1 MICNVTLRA
10 EYIPSPPSDFIAT
23 AYNRTQINLTW
34 TNAGTNNTYIEWNT
48 AEHWAIGAGTEI
60 YNSTGTSYEHTG
72 RSPSTPYYYQAW
84 SWNETDSTY
93 SLTNSSGNDTT
104 LANTLP
110 AFSGFTVVNESTVG
124 SMSIFWNVTII
135 DVDGDTFDW
144 TIECNN
150 SDSDGANG
158 ASSGAKSL
166 QLTGLDYSS
175 SYKVW
180 VNATDQYGTNSSW
193 YTFTTRPEYVP
204 DKPNDFNANAYNRTQ
219 INLTWSKGNEADN
232 TYIVAK
238 LGSDPTNRT
247 GGTNIYNNT
256 GTSYSHTS
264 LSPSQ
269 HWYYRAW
276 SWNATDKTWSSTYS
290 SANTSTLK
298 NNPPSFGTPT
308 PANGSTNLSLSLT
321 WQISL
326 ADANGDTFNW
336 TVQCSNGQQ
345 SSANGASNG
354 TKSLSISSL
363 TYSTNYTVWVNST
376 DSQNWTRKWYT
387 FTTRSQYVPNAP
399 IGFTATAASSN
410 QINLAWTKGT
420 NANHTRIQRK
430 TGSYPLNISD
440 GTNIYNST
448 GTSYSNIGLT
458 AGTTYYY
465 RTWSWNTTD
474 KLWSTNNASAN
485 STTNSGGSTPPYTPP
500 YTPPPSGE
508 EPTITEEVE
517 DLYDITL
524 NEDFYA
530 NDTNGDGIA
539 DTFTDPNGILHD
551 EHAANINGNAS
562 FLISVDGDVDKLFI
576 WDTEAD
582 TITPVN
588 HSTGDIIDTE
598 VNADVKT
605 IIITVSSEKVNWT
618 YMEIND
624 QYPDNPDLIVKTA
637 DGRTILSDMMWRE
650 NDTIYILDDPATEY
664 LLIYSYKE
672 EGFLFDVLLELTP
685 DSVYA
690 GQNITALVTMI
701 NVGEPGM
708 VNGTL
713 NYTIY
718 KGEEIVWSELE
729 NVSVLGQKA
738 INKTISTKGLGVG
751 EYTCE
756 VVYAYGDN
764 TTASARASFTITP
777 IPQQLISPTLP
788 PIVPIILAVAAI
800 SAFVAFLIWFLKKR
814 RHAE

>member
-1 MICNVTLRA
+1 MFTTRA
-10 EYIPSPPSDFIAT
+10 EYVPSPPSGFIAN

-34 TNAGTNNTYIEWNT
+34 SNAGTNKTYIENNTVEHWARGTGTFLYNGTASPCLHTNLSLNTTYYYQAWSWNETDRVYSATNVSDNDTTLANNLPTFTVFTVPNGSIDQEISLYWNVTISDADGDMFNWTIECNNSDSNSSNDDSDGVKSLSLTGLDYSVSYKVWVNATDQYGANSSWYVFDTRPQYVPGPPTGFTVAAFNRTQVNLTWVNAGSNSTYIEWNT
-48 AEHWAIGAGTEI
+48 IEHWTRNAGTEI

-72 RSPSTPYYYQAW
+72 LSPSTTYYYQAW
-84 SWNETDSTY
+84 SWNETDSVF
-93 SLTNSSGNDTT
+93 SVANVSGNDTT
-104 LANTLP
+104 LDNHLP
-110 AFSGFTVVNESTVG
+110 AFSGFTVGNG
-124 SMSIFWNVTII
+124 SIDQDVLLYWNVTIS
-135 DVDGDTFDW
+135 DPDGDTFNW

-150 SDSDGANG
+150 SQSDSANG
-158 ASSGAKSL
+158 ETNGTNSL
-166 QLTGLDYSS
+166 QLTGLAYDS

-180 VNATDQYGTNSSW
+180 VNATDLYGTNSSW
-193 YTFTTRPEYVP
+193 YMFTTRAEYTP
-204 DKPNDFNANAYNRTQ
+204 D
-219 INLTWSKGNEADN
+219 G
-232 TYIVAK
+232 
-238 LGSDPTNRT
+238 PT
-247 GGTNIYNNT
+247 
-256 GTSYSHTS
+256 S
-264 LSPSQ
+264 
-269 HWYYRAW
+269 
-276 SWNATDKTWSSTYS
+276 
-290 SANTSTLK
+290 
-298 NNPPSFGTPT
+298 
-308 PANGSTNLSLSLT
+308 
-321 WQISL
+321 
-326 ADANGDTFNW
+326 
-336 TVQCSNGQQ
+336 
-345 SSANGASNG
+345 
-354 TKSLSISSL
+354 
-363 TYSTNYTVWVNST
+363 
-376 DSQNWTRKWYT
+376 
-387 FTTRSQYVPNAP
+387 
-399 IGFTATAASSN
+399 FTATTISIS
-410 QINLAWTKGT
+410 QINLAWTKGI
-420 NANHTRIQRK
+420 NATYTRIQRN

-440 GTNIYNST
+440 GTDVYNGT
-448 GTSYSNIGLT
+448 GTSASDTSLSS
-458 AGTTYYY
+458 GTKYYY
-465 RTWSWNTTD
+465 RAWSWNTTD

-562 FLISVDGDVDKLFI
+562 FLISVGSDLDKLFI

-598 VNADVKT
+598 VNADAKT
-605 IIITVSSEKVNWT
+605 IIITVSIEKVNWT
-618 YMEIND
+618 YLEIND

-637 DGRTILSDMMWRE
+637 DGRTILSGMMWRE
-650 NDTIYILDDPATEY
+650 NDKIYILDDPATEY
-664 LLIYSYKE
+664 LLIYSYKA

-685 DSVYA
+685 DSVYV

-729 NVSVLGQKA
+729 NVSVLGQKS
-738 INKTISTKGLGVG
+738 INKTIPAKGLGVG
-751 EYTCE
+751 EYTCGI
-756 VVYAYGDN
+756 VYVYGDN
-764 TTASARASFTITP
+764 ITASAHASFTIAP
-777 IPQQLISPTLP
+777 IPQLTPTLLP

-800 SAFVAFLIWFLKKR
+800 SAFVAFLIWFFKKR